1 MIRGVIFD
9 LDGTLVNSQLDFDAM
24 RAEMGLPLG
33 RPILEAL
40 TAMPSAEAERC
51 RIILHRHETQGADR
65 ATLLPGVAE
74 FLAELRRRGKRL
86 AVVTRNSR
94 AITERTLA
102 GVGLT
107 FDIVVTRC
115 DGPVKPDPWPIHSIC
130 QQWRL
135 TPDEV
140 VMIGDY
146 RFDIECG
153 QAAGC
158 RTVLFTEGVL
168 ADVHPNDE
176 RADYL
181 LSSFEASAELL
192 AWLER

>member
-1 MIRGVIFD
+1 LIRGVIFD
-9 LDGTLVNSQLDFDAM
+9 LDGTLVSSQLDFDAM
-24 RAEMGLPLG
+24 RSEMGLSLG
-33 RPILEAL
+33 VPILEAMKAL
-40 TAMPSAEAERC
+40 PAEEAERC
-51 RIILHRHETQGADR
+51 RLILHRHEGEGADR

-74 FLAELRRRGKRL
+74 FLHELRRREKRL

-94 AITERTLA
+94 EITLRTLA
-102 GVGLT
+102 RVQLE
-107 FDIVVTRC
+107 FELVVTRC
-115 DGPVKPDPWPIHSIC
+115 DGPVKPDPWPIANIC
-130 QQWRL
+130 RQWNLPAR
-135 TPDEV
+135 EV

-168 ADVHPNDE
+168 ADTHPNDE

-181 LSSFEASAELL
+181 LMSFEQADGLL
-192 AWLER
+192 RWLDS